1 MFIFIPSTFLA
12 FEGLRRDFAT
22 LLMLIFGLIAMISLT
37 VTVLHVI
44 QGEKE
49 SAKKALRWMIVTA
62 VGFILFTVIKNL

>member
-1 MFIFIPSTFLA
+1 MLIFIPSTFLA